1 MTEEKV
7 KKTRKKAAE
16 APEDVKDEEVKEEK
30 DETGEEKK
38 DGSDFEDDLKAEIEE
53 AMSGNK
59 NNSVRPM
66 PMIPLRGLSI
76 FPYMVLHFDIGREK
90 SISALEKAMMMNQLV
105 FLSAQKDAE
114 TDLPTHEDFY
124 KVGTIAKIK
133 QMLKLPGDAIRVLV
147 EGVSRGE
154 IQEVIFEVPYFKCSV
169 KKIAEK
175 EFDELPSRVVAL
187 MRSTLGN
194 FENYLDLNPK
204 VSQDIFPSVAS
215 VDQPGR
221 LADVITSH
229 LDVKTEEKQKI
240 LEAYDPEDRLEIL
253 NEILNKEI
261 EILTIEQDIN
271 IKVRSQINKTQREY
285 YLKEQ
290 MRAIQEE
297 LGQDEAIED
306 EIETWMNQL
315 KKLKLAPKIH
325 EKVEKEIKRLS
336 KIQSSSA
343 EGGVIRTYIEW
354 ILALPWNKA
363 SKGTIDIKIAEKI
376 LNEDHYGLEKVK
388 DRILEYLAVMKLSKS
403 MKGPILCLVGPPGV
417 GKTSVARSIARAV
430 NREFVRMSLGG
441 VRDEAEI
448 RGHRRT
454 YIGAI
459 PGRIMSAIK
468 EAGTNNPVFLF
479 DEVDK
484 IGADFRGD
492 PASALLEVLDPEQ
505 NKEFTDHYLEIPFDL
520 SKVMFITTANTTD
533 TIPRPLL
540 DRMEL
545 IYVPGYTEEEK
556 VKIAEK
562 YLVPKKIKEHGLKE
576 ENITISEST
585 IRSIINYYTRE
596 SGVRNLERE
605 IANLCRKV
613 ARRIVEEDATR
624 FRVTAGNIDS
634 YLGKKRY
641 HYDIIGGED
650 EVGVT
655 TGLAWT
661 VVGGDT
667 LFIETTLIPG
677 SGRLVLT
684 GQLGEVMQE
693 SAKAGVSYI
702 RSIARELNIN
712 EDFYKESDLHIH
724 IPEGATPK
732 DGPSAGV
739 TMCTA
744 IISTLTGAPVRKDV
758 AMTGEITLR
767 GKVLPVGGIREK
779 VLAAH
784 RAGIKKVLL
793 PVENEKDIEEI
804 PPNVRK
810 KLEFVLIHN
819 VKEALEHAL
828 IKNEDGTFGKKK
840 EPETGKKKT
849 KAAAVKRDDSGDAEG
864 SSIGAL

>member
-1 MTEEKV
+1 MTEDKD
-7 KKTRKKAAE
+7 KKPLDENTEEIQDTEEETEQEIQVE
-16 APEDVKDEEVKEEK
+16 AD
-30 DETGEEKK
+30 
-38 DGSDFEDDLKAEIEE
+38 AEIEE
-53 AMSGNK
+53 ESDLKTEKENDK
-59 NNSVRPM
+59 SVRTM

-105 FLSAQKDAE
+105 FLSAQKDAD

-154 IQEVIFEVPYFKCSV
+154 IQEVVFEVPYFKCAV
-169 KKIAEK
+169 KKIE
-175 EFDELPSRVVAL
+175 ETEYDELPTRVVAL

-204 VSQDIFPSVAS
+204 INQDIFPSVAS

-229 LDVKTEEKQKI
+229 LDIKTEQKQKI
-240 LEAYDPEDRLEIL
+240 LEAFDPENRLEIL

-271 IKVRSQINKTQREY
+271 YKVRNQINKTQREY

-306 EIETWMNQL
+306 EIETWLKQL
-315 KKLKLAPKIH
+315 KKLKLEPKIS

-336 KIQSSSA
+336 KIQPSSA

-354 ILALPWNKA
+354 ILALPWNKT
-363 SKGTIDIKIAEKI
+363 SKSTIDIKEAERI

-388 DRILEYLAVMKLSKS
+388 ERILEYLAVMKLSKS
-403 MKGPILCLVGPPGV
+403 TKGPIICLVGPPGV

-459 PGRIMSAIK
+459 PGRVISAIK
-468 EAGTNNPVFLF
+468 DAGTNNPVFLF

-505 NKEFTDHYLEIPFDL
+505 NKEFADHYLEIPFDL
-520 SKVMFITTANTTD
+520 SKVLFITTANSTD

-540 DRMEL
+540 DRMEV
-545 IYVPGYTEEEK
+545 IRVSSYTEEEK
-556 VKIAEK
+556 VKIAER
-562 YLVPKKIKEHGLKE
+562 YLIPKKIKEHGLKE
-576 ENITISEST
+576 ENVNISEAT

-596 SGVRNLERE
+596 TGVRNLERE

-613 ARRIVEEDATR
+613 ARKIVEEDATKLR
-624 FRVTAGNIDS
+624 ITANNIES

-641 HYDIIGGED
+641 RYDIIEGEN

-667 LFIETTLIPG
+667 LSIETTLIPG
-677 SGRLVLT
+677 TGKLVLT

-702 RSIARELNIN
+702 RSVSKELGIK
-712 EDFYKESDLHIH
+712 EDFYKEYDLHIH

-744 IISTLTGAPVRKDV
+744 IISTLTNIPVRKDV

-767 GKVLPVGGIREK
+767 GKVLPVGGIKEK

-784 RAGIKKVLL
+784 RAGIKKILL
-793 PVENEKDIEEI
+793 PAENEADIEEI
-804 PPNVRK
+804 PANVRK
-810 KLEFVLIHN
+810 RLEFVLINN
-819 VKEALEHAL
+819 VSEALEHAL
-828 IKNEDGTFGKKK
+828 VKDVKQE
-840 EPETGKKKT
+840 ETVEEET
-849 KAAAVKRDDSGDAEG
+849 E
-864 SSIGAL
+864 

>member
-1 MTEEKV
+1 MTEDKN
-7 KKTRKKAAE
+7 KKTEKNKDE
-16 APEDVKDEEVKEEK
+16 LHEFDEEDEEELEDSNKVTEDV
-30 DETGEEKK
+30 G
-38 DGSDFEDDLKAEIEE
+38 EDDELDLTDY
-53 AMSGNK
+53 K
-59 NNSVRPM
+59 NNSIKTM

-105 FLSAQKDAE
+105 FLSAQKDAD

-124 KVGTIAKIK
+124 KIGTIAKIK

-154 IQEVIFEVPYFKCSV
+154 IKDMILEVPYFKCTV
-169 KKIAEK
+169 KQIEEK
-175 EFDELPSRVVAL
+175 EFEEIPSRLVAL
-187 MRSTLGN
+187 MRSTLGY
-194 FENYLDLNPK
+194 FENYLELNPK
-204 VSQDIFPSVAS
+204 ISQDIFPSVAS

-229 LDVKTEEKQKI
+229 LDIKTEEKQKI

-253 NEILNKEI
+253 SEILSKEN

-271 IKVRSQINKTQREY
+271 IKVRSQINKSQREY
-285 YLKEQ
+285 YLREQ

-306 EIETWMNQL
+306 EIATWMSQL
-315 KKLKLAPKIH
+315 KKLKLSPKIT

-336 KIQSSSA
+336 RIQPSSA
-343 EGGVIRTYIEW
+343 EGGVIRTYVEW

-363 SKGTIDIKIAEKI
+363 SKGAIDIKNAEII

-388 DRILEYLAVMKLSKS
+388 DRILEYLAVMKLSKA

-417 GKTSVARSIARAV
+417 GKTSVAKSIARAV

-459 PGRIMSAIK
+459 PGRVISAIK

-484 IGADFRGD
+484 IGNDFRGD

-505 NKEFTDHYLEIPFDL
+505 NKEFLDHYLEIPFDL
-520 SKVMFITTANTTD
+520 SKVMFITTANTTE

-540 DRMEL
+540 DRMEV

-562 YLVPKKIKEHGLKE
+562 YLIPKKIKEHGLSD
-576 ENITISEST
+576 ENITISERT

-605 IANLCRKV
+605 LANLCRKV
-613 ARRIVEEDATR
+613 ARKIVEEDATR
-624 FRVTAGNIDS
+624 FRVTAGNIES
-634 YLGKKRY
+634 YLGKKRFR
-641 HYDIIGGED
+641 YDIIEGEN
-650 EVGVT
+650 EIGVA

-661 VVGGDT
+661 IVGGDT

-677 SGRLVLT
+677 SGKLVLT

-702 RSIARELNIN
+702 RSISKELGIN
-712 EDFYKESDLHIH
+712 EDFYKENDLHIH

-744 IISTLTGAPVRKDV
+744 IISSLTNRPIRKDI

-793 PVENEKDIEEI
+793 PAENEADIEEI
-804 PPNVRK
+804 PSNVRK
-810 KLEFVLIHN
+810 RLEFVLIHN
-819 VKEALEHAL
+819 VSEALEHAL
-828 IKNEDGTFGKKK
+828 
-840 EPETGKKKT
+840 
-849 KAAAVKRDDSGDAEG
+849 VKMES
-864 SSIGAL
+864 

>member
-1 MTEEKV
+1 M
-7 KKTRKKAAE
+7 A
-16 APEDVKDEEVKEEK
+16 
-30 DETGEEKK
+30 EEKK
-38 DGSDFEDDLKAEIEE
+38 KKTGKITDEELESSMDDKKETEYEAENADDKTENDAAANEEQSNDESIEDELKAEIEE
-53 AMSGNK
+53 AITGIK
-59 NNSVRPM
+59 DNSVKAM

-114 TDLPTHEDFY
+114 TDLPTHDDFY
-124 KVGTIAKIK
+124 KIGTIAKIK

-154 IQEVIFEVPYFKCSV
+154 IQEMIFEVPYFKCAV
-169 KKIAEK
+169 KKIQER
-175 EFDELPSRVVAL
+175 EFDELPSKVIAL
-187 MRSTLGN
+187 MRAALGN

-229 LDVKTEEKQKI
+229 LDIKTEEKQKI
-240 LEAYDPEDRLEIL
+240 LEAFDPEDRLEIL
-253 NEILNKEI
+253 NEILNREI

-306 EIETWMNQL
+306 EIENWLAQL
-315 KKLKLAPKIH
+315 KKLKLAPKVN

-336 KIQSSSA
+336 KIQPSSA

-363 SKGTIDIKIAEKI
+363 SKGTIDIKNAEKI

-459 PGRIMSAIK
+459 PGRVMSAIK

-505 NKEFTDHYLEIPFDL
+505 NKEFADHYLEVPFDL

-540 DRMEL
+540 DRMEV
-545 IYVPGYTEEEK
+545 IQVPGYTEEEK

-613 ARRIVEEDATR
+613 ARKIVEEDATR
-624 FRVTAGNIDS
+624 FRVTAGNIES

-641 HYDIIGGED
+641 RYDIIEGEN

-677 SGRLVLT
+677 TGKLVLT

-702 RSIARELNIN
+702 RSISKELDIN
-712 EDFYKESDLHIH
+712 EDFYKENDLHIH

-744 IISTLTGAPVRKDV
+744 IISTLTNIPVRKDV

-793 PVENEKDIEEI
+793 PADNEKDIEEI
-804 PPNVRK
+804 PANVRK
-810 KLEFVLIHN
+810 KMEFVLIRS
-819 VKEALEHAL
+819 VKEALDHAL
-828 IKNEDGTFGKKK
+828 VK
-840 EPETGKKKT
+840 PESQK
-849 KAAAVKRDDSGDAEG
+849 
-864 SSIGAL
+864 

>member
-1 MTEEKV
+1 MTDDNDKKLDKRITSELETEKDEQEQ
-7 KKTRKKAAE
+7 TE
-16 APEDVKDEEVKEEK
+16 LLPDEEVQSDDSVTEE
-30 DETGEEKK
+30 
-38 DGSDFEDDLKAEIEE
+38 DGVELLIEE
-53 AMSGNK
+53 DGDSIIK
-59 NNSVRPM
+59 TI

-90 SISALEKAMMMNQLV
+90 SISALEKAMMLNQLV

-124 KVGTIAKIK
+124 KIGTIAKIK

-154 IQEVIFEVPYFKCSV
+154 IQDVVFEVPYFKCAV
-169 KKIAEK
+169 KQIEER

-204 VSQDIFPSVAS
+204 ISQDIFPSVAS

-229 LDVKTEEKQKI
+229 LDIKTEEKQRI
-240 LEAYDPEDRLEIL
+240 LEAFDPEDRLETL

-271 IKVRSQINKTQREY
+271 IKVRSQINKVQREY

-306 EIETWMNQL
+306 EIENWMSQL
-315 KKLKLAPKIH
+315 KKLKLSPKVA

-336 KIQSSSA
+336 KIQPSSA

-354 ILALPWNKA
+354 IFSLPWNKA
-363 SKGTIDIKIAEKI
+363 SKGTIDMKAAEKI

-417 GKTSVARSIARAV
+417 GKTSVAKSIARAV
-430 NREFVRMSLGG
+430 NRDFVRMSLGG

-459 PGRIMSAIK
+459 PGRVISAIK

-505 NKEFTDHYLEIPFDL
+505 NKDFGDHYLEIPFDL
-520 SKVMFITTANTTD
+520 SKVMFITTANTID

-540 DRMEL
+540 DRMEV
-545 IYVPGYTEEEK
+545 IHVPGYTEEEK

-562 YLVPKKIKEHGLKE
+562 YLVPKKIKEHGLKA

-585 IRSIINYYTRE
+585 IRSIINHYTRE

-613 ARRIVEEDATR
+613 ARKIVEDEATK
-624 FRVTAGNIDS
+624 FRLTSGNLES
-634 YLGKKRY
+634 YLGKKRFR
-641 HYDIIGGED
+641 YDVIEGEN

-677 SGRLVLT
+677 NGKLVLT

-702 RSIARELNIN
+702 RSISKELGID
-712 EDFYKESDLHIH
+712 EEFYKENDLHIH

-744 IISTLTGAPVRKDV
+744 IISTLTNTPVRKDV

-793 PVENEKDIEEI
+793 PADNERDIEEI
-804 PPNVRK
+804 PANVRK

-828 IKNEDGTFGKKK
+828 AK
-840 EPETGKKKT
+840 EE
-849 KAAAVKRDDSGDAEG
+849 VQ
-864 SSIGAL
+864 

>member
-1 MTEEKV
+1 MTEEKL
-7 KKTRKKAAE
+7 KKTGKKKTQE
-16 APEDVKDEEVKEEK
+16 LEKPDDDEKEKELKNNDLNQEDEEKSEIDIE
-30 DETGEEKK
+30 DELN
-38 DGSDFEDDLKAEIEE
+38 SEIEE
-53 AMSGNK
+53 ALSDGK
-59 NNSVRPM
+59 NSVRAM

-114 TDLPTHEDFY
+114 TDLPTHEDFF
-124 KVGTIAKIK
+124 KIGTIAKIK

-154 IQEVIFEVPYFKCSV
+154 IQDVIFEVPYFKCAV
-169 KKIAEK
+169 KKIEEK
-175 EFDELPSRVVAL
+175 EFDELPSRVVAM

-194 FENYLDLNPK
+194 FETYLDLNPK

-229 LDVKTEEKQKI
+229 LDVKTEEKQRI
-240 LEAYDPEDRLEIL
+240 LEAFDPEDRLEIL

-306 EIETWMNQL
+306 EIETWLRQL
-315 KKLKLAPKIH
+315 KKLKLAPKVH

-336 KIQSSSA
+336 KIQPSSA

-363 SKGTIDIKIAEKI
+363 SKGTIDIKNAEKI

-430 NREFVRMSLGG
+430 GRDFVRMSLGG

-468 EAGTNNPVFLF
+468 EAGTNNPIFLF

-505 NKEFTDHYLEIPFDL
+505 NKEFTDHYLEVPFDL

-540 DRMEL
+540 DRMEV
-545 IYVPGYTEEEK
+545 IHVPGYTEEEK

-562 YLVPKKIKEHGLKE
+562 YLVPKKIKEHGLKG

-613 ARRIVEEDATR
+613 ARKIVEEDATR
-624 FRVTAGNIDS
+624 FRVTAGNIES

-641 HYDIIGGED
+641 RYDIIEGEN

-661 VVGGDT
+661 IVGGDT

-677 SGRLVLT
+677 TGKLVLT

-702 RSIARELNIN
+702 RSISKELGIN

-744 IISTLTGAPVRKDV
+744 IISTLTNTPVRKDV

-793 PVENEKDIEEI
+793 PADNEKDIEEI
-804 PPNVRK
+804 PANVRK
-810 KLEFVLIHN
+810 KLEFVLISS

-828 IKNEDGTFGKKK
+828 VK
-840 EPETGKKKT
+840 E
-849 KAAAVKRDDSGDAEG
+849 VK
-864 SSIGAL
+864 

>member
-1 MTEEKV
+1 MTEEKN
-7 KKTRKKAAE
+7 KKIEKKKGRKAEAAE
-16 APEDVKDEEVKEEK
+16 DNEKELKNEHALQEASELENTEADEPEIK
-30 DETGEEKK
+30 TA
-38 DGSDFEDDLKAEIEE
+38 FEDEHELDTDDDDIKD
-53 AMSGNK
+53 
-59 NNSVRPM
+59 NSVKAM

-154 IQEVIFEVPYFKCSV
+154 IREVLFEVPYFKCAV
-169 KKIAEK
+169 KKLPER
-175 EFDELPSRVVAL
+175 EFDELPSKLVAL
-187 MRSTLGN
+187 MRSALGN

-215 VDQPGR
+215 VEQPGR

-229 LDVKTEEKQKI
+229 LEIKTEEKQRI
-240 LEAYDPEDRLEIL
+240 LEAFDPEDRLEIL

-306 EIETWMNQL
+306 EIDNWMQQL
-315 KKLKLAPKIH
+315 KKLKLSPKVN
-325 EKVEKEIKRLS
+325 EKIEKEIKRLS
-336 KIQSSSA
+336 KIQPSSA
-343 EGGVIRTYIEW
+343 EGGVIRTYVEW
-354 ILALPWNKA
+354 IFSLPWNKA
-363 SKGTIDIKIAEKI
+363 SKGTINIKEAEKI

-417 GKTSVARSIARAV
+417 GKTSVAKSIARAV

-459 PGRIMSAIK
+459 PGRVISAIK

-505 NKEFTDHYLEIPFDL
+505 NKEFADHYLEVPFDL
-520 SKVMFITTANTTD
+520 SKVMFITTANTTE

-540 DRMEL
+540 DRMEV
-545 IYVPGYTEEEK
+545 IHVPGYTEEEK

-562 YLVPKKIKEHGLKE
+562 YLIPKKVKEHGLKD

-585 IRSIINYYTRE
+585 IRSIINHYTRE

-605 IANLCRKV
+605 VANLCRKV
-613 ARRIVEEDATR
+613 ARKIVEEDATR
-624 FRVTAGNIDS
+624 FRVTAGNIES

-641 HYDIIGGED
+641 RYDIIEGEN

-661 VVGGDT
+661 IVGGDT

-677 SGRLVLT
+677 NGKLVLT

-702 RSIARELNIN
+702 RSIGKELGIN
-712 EDFYKESDLHIH
+712 EDFYKENDLHIH

-744 IISTLTGAPVRKDV
+744 IISTLTNTPVRKDV

-793 PVENEKDIEEI
+793 PAENEADIEEI
-804 PPNVRK
+804 PANVRK
-810 KLEFVLIHN
+810 KMEFVLIRS

-828 IKNEDGTFGKKK
+828 VK
-840 EPETGKKKT
+840 PETEAA
-849 KAAAVKRDDSGDAEG
+849 KAEETEVAEKE
-864 SSIGAL
+864 AE

>member
-1 MTEEKV
+1 MTEKEEK
-7 KKTRKKAAE
+7 KKGRKKEELKEEKESLQEAAE
-16 APEDVKDEEVKEEK
+16 ADFAEEPEGMLGQIGEAISEEAEEEEVK
-30 DETGEEKK
+30 DA
-38 DGSDFEDDLKAEIEE
+38 SV
-53 AMSGNK
+53 K
-59 NNSVRPM
+59 NM

-105 FLSAQKDAE
+105 FLSAQKDAD
-114 TDLPTHEDFY
+114 TDLPTHDDFY
-124 KVGTIAKIK
+124 KIGTIAKIK

-154 IQEVIFEVPYFKCSV
+154 IRDVIFEVPYFKCAI
-169 KKIAEK
+169 KKIAEQ
-175 EFDELPSRVVAL
+175 EYDELPAKIVAL

-194 FENYLDLNPK
+194 FETYLDLNPK

-215 VDQPGR
+215 IDQPGR
-221 LADVITSH
+221 LADIITSH
-229 LDVKTEEKQKI
+229 LDIKTDEKQRI
-240 LEAYDPEDRLEIL
+240 LEAFDPEERLEIL
-253 NEILNKEI
+253 NEILSKEI

-271 IKVRSQINKTQREY
+271 IKVRSQINKVQREY

-297 LGQDEAIED
+297 LGQDGAIED
-306 EIETWMNQL
+306 EIDEWLKQL
-315 KKLKLAPKIH
+315 KKLKLAPKIS

-336 KIQSSSA
+336 KIQPSSA

-354 ILALPWNKA
+354 ILALPWNKT
-363 SKGTIDIKIAEKI
+363 SKGTIDLKVAQKI
-376 LNEDHYGLEKVK
+376 LDEDHYGLEKVK
-388 DRILEYLAVMKLSKS
+388 ERVLEYLAVMQLSKS
-403 MKGPILCLVGPPGV
+403 MKAPILCLVGPPGV

-459 PGRIMSAIK
+459 PGRVISAIK
-468 EAGTNNPVFLF
+468 EAGTKNPVFLF

-505 NKEFTDHYLEIPFDL
+505 NKEFGDHYLEIPFDL
-520 SKVMFITTANTTD
+520 SQVMFITTANTTD

-540 DRMEL
+540 DRMEV
-545 IYVPGYTEEEK
+545 IQVPSYTEEEK
-556 VKIAEK
+556 VKIAER
-562 YLVPKKIKEHGLKE
+562 YLVPKKIKEHGLKD
-576 ENITISEST
+576 ENLTVSETT

-605 IANLCRKV
+605 IANVCRKA
-613 ARRIVEEDATR
+613 ARKIVEGDATR
-624 FRVTAGNIDS
+624 IRISANNIES

-641 HYDIIGGED
+641 RYDIIEGEN
-650 EVGVT
+650 EIGVT

-677 SGRLVLT
+677 NGKLVLT

-693 SAKAGVSYI
+693 SAKAGISYI
-702 RSIARELNIN
+702 RSISKELGIN
-712 EDFYKESDLHIH
+712 EDFYKENDLHIH

-744 IISTLTGAPVRKDV
+744 IISTLTQIPVRKDV

-793 PVENEKDIEEI
+793 PADNAVDIEEI
-804 PPNVRK
+804 PANVRK
-810 KLEFVLIHN
+810 KLEFVLINN
-819 VKEALEHAL
+819 VSEALEHAL
-828 IKNEDGTFGKKK
+828 MKKV
-840 EPETGKKKT
+840 EL
-849 KAAAVKRDDSGDAEG
+849 DDDNH
-864 SSIGAL
+864 

>member
-1 MTEEKV
+1 MTEEKM
-7 KKTRKKAAE
+7 KKPGKRTEEELESSMDDKSRPGDEDLNRDDTAE
-16 APEDVKDEEVKEEK
+16 KNEEADEEESSK
-30 DETGEEKK
+30 DI
-38 DGSDFEDDLKAEIEE
+38 EDELKSEIEE
-53 AMSGNK
+53 AMAGVK
-59 NNSVRPM
+59 DNSVKTM

-124 KVGTIAKIK
+124 KIGTIAKIK

-147 EGVSRGE
+147 EGISRGE
-154 IQEVIFEVPYFKCSV
+154 IQEVIFEVPYFKCAV
-169 KKIAEK
+169 KKIQER
-175 EFDELPSRVVAL
+175 EFEELPSKVVAL
-187 MRSTLGN
+187 MRSALGN

-229 LDVKTEEKQKI
+229 LDIKTEEKQKI
-240 LEAYDPEDRLEIL
+240 LEAFDPEDRLEIL

-306 EIETWMNQL
+306 EIETWLGQL
-315 KKLKLAPKIH
+315 KKLKLAPKVN

-336 KIQSSSA
+336 KIQPSSA

-363 SKGTIDIKIAEKI
+363 SKGTIDIKNAEKI

-459 PGRIMSAIK
+459 PGRVISAIK

-505 NKEFTDHYLEIPFDL
+505 NKEFADHYLEVPFDL

-540 DRMEL
+540 DRMEV
-545 IYVPGYTEEEK
+545 IQVPGYTEEEK

-562 YLVPKKIKEHGLKE
+562 YLIPKKIREHGLKE

-613 ARRIVEEDATR
+613 ARKIVEEDATR
-624 FRVTAGNIDS
+624 FRVTAGNIES

-641 HYDIIGGED
+641 RYDIIEGEN

-677 SGRLVLT
+677 TGKLVLT

-693 SAKAGVSYI
+693 SAKAGISYI
-702 RSIARELNIN
+702 RSISKELGIN
-712 EDFYKESDLHIH
+712 EDFYKENDLHIH

-744 IISTLTGAPVRKDV
+744 IISTLTDTPVRKDV

-793 PVENEKDIEEI
+793 PADNEKDIEEI
-804 PPNVRK
+804 PANVRK

-828 IKNEDGTFGKKK
+828 V
-840 EPETGKKKT
+840 KT
-849 KAAAVKRDDSGDAEG
+849 EA
-864 SSIGAL
+864 